1 MHAVFWIMTLLMT
14 AVALLFVL
22 TPLARARRRNT
33 PALLAIA
40 MPAFATL
47 TYLALGSPGVTQ
59 PGHRGEESAVPAR
72 VGSVSSLADALA
84 TRLEAQPDDGES
96 WLLLAKSYVYLGRL
110 NDARH
115 AYARAAAL
123 GQSDDALNH
132 QFAATD
138 SATSDGIAG
147 RVSLSPVAEE
157 LVEPGDTVF
166 VFARA
171 PGQAGAPVA
180 VVRQTVD
187 AWPVEFR
194 LTDAQSKT
202 DGVRLSDLEQVVIT
216 ARISRRGDA
225 STALRSLEAKSQ
237 PITIVDTAPVY
248 LTIK

>member
-14 AVALLFVL
+14 GVALLFVL

-40 MPAFATL
+40 MPAFAAF

-59 PGHRGEESAVPAR
+59 PGHRGEESA
-72 VGSVSSLADALA
+72 
-84 TRLEAQPDDGES
+84 
-96 WLLLAKSYVYLGRL
+96 
-110 NDARH
+110 
-115 AYARAAAL
+115 AL
-123 GQSDDALNH
+123 GQ
-132 QFAATD
+132 QIAATD
-138 SATSDGIAG
+138 KATSGGVAG
-147 RVSLSPVAEE
+147 SVTLSPVAEK

-171 PGQAGAPVA
+171 PGKAGAPVA
-180 VVRQTVD
+180 VARQTAD

-194 LTDAQSKT
+194 LTDAQSMT

-225 STALRSLEAKSQ
+225 SRALRSLQAKSQ
-237 PITIVDTAPVY
+237 PITIADTAPVY